1 MKSNRKLVIFDADLG
16 RETHSVMAKD
26 NWVGQLNAV
35 NKLREIAK
43 DKSICGW
50 INEYDLSWSSAQCA
64 NKHDL

>member
-1 MKSNRKLVIFDADLG
+1 MSRKLVIYDADLN

-26 NWVGQLNAV
+26 NWIGQLNAV

-43 DKSICGW
+43 DKSISGW
-50 INEYDLSWSSAQCA
+50 INEYDLNWSTTQCA